1 LTYISR
7 RYSIHAVDALQVVA
21 EPRRRAILQL
31 VWDREL
37 PAGEI
42 ARHFDVTG
50 PAVSQHLAVLR
61 DWGFVSMRREG
72 RLRLYRADREALG
85 ELRPLL
91 EEMWRGKLDELARL
105 AENARG
111 TTP

>member
-1 LTYISR
+1 M
-7 RYSIHAVDALQVVA
+7 DALQVVA
-21 EPRRRAILQL
+21 EPRRRAILEL

-61 DWGFVSMRREG
+61 EWGFVSMRREG
-72 RLRLYRADREALG
+72 QQRLYRADPNALG

-91 EEMWRGKLDELARL
+91 EGMWRGKLDELARL
-105 AENARG
+105 AERAHGKR
-111 TTP
+111 P

>member
-1 LTYISR
+1 M
-7 RYSIHAVDALQVVA
+7 DALQVVA

-42 ARHFDVTG
+42 ARQFAVTA

-61 DWGFVSMRREG
+61 EWGFVSMRRDG
-72 RLRLYRADREALG
+72 RRRLYRADQQALG
-85 ELRPLL
+85 ELRSVL
-91 EEMWRGKLDELARL
+91 EGMWTGKLDELARL
-105 AENARG
+105 AEDAHRE
-111 TTP
+111 TR

>member
-1 LTYISR
+1 M
-7 RYSIHAVDALQVVA
+7 VA
-21 EPRRRAILQL
+21 EPRRRAILRL

-37 PAGEI
+37 AAGEI

-61 DWGFVSMRREG
+61 EWGFVTMRREG
-72 RLRLYRADREALG
+72 QKRLYRADREALG
-85 ELRPLL
+85 ELRSVL

-105 AENARG
+105 AEKAHG
-111 TTP
+111 KTP

>member
-1 LTYISR
+1 M
-7 RYSIHAVDALQVVA
+7 DALQVVA
-21 EPRRRAILQL
+21 EPRRRAILEL

-42 ARHFDVTG
+42 ARHFDVTA

-61 DWGFVSMRREG
+61 EWGFVSMRREG
-72 RLRLYRADREALG
+72 RQRLYRADRNALG

-91 EEMWRGKLDELARL
+91 EGMWRGKLDELARL
-105 AENARG
+105 AEKAHGKR
-111 TTP
+111 P